1 MKWFVFLFSDACLQC
16 AHYKPYL
23 YENTLELS
31 TCAKFNNRYADMCR
45 MDEGRCGKEA
55 KHFSPKKNND
65 DTNDDNDKTL
75 TNVPQITFKYGMTQ
89 EMYELREKQHLLE
102 SE

>member
-16 AHYKPYL
+16 AHYRPYL

-45 MDEGRCGKEA
+45 MDEGKCGKEA
-55 KHFSPKKNND
+55 KHFSPKK
-65 DTNDDNDKTL
+65 DNDNHNDNNKK
-75 TNVPQITFKYGMTQ
+75 ITFKYGMTQ

-102 SE
+102 MESE